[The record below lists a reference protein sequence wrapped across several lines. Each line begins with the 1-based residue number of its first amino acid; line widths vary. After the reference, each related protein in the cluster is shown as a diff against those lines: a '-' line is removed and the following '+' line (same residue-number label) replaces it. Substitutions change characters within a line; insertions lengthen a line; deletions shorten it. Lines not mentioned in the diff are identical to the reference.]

1 MTSMDGYDDHSMFDE
16 LNSLIDPSDLEDDS
30 FNESFDDM
38 GHDHPFADP
47 FVDPIAD
54 DPAVNIPDDGLPVVP
69 DLHDHPI
76 DPTTHDPAVQDPTVQ
91 DPAVADPNMVDPDTV
106 DIDDADPGHADPAP
120 APEVHD
126 PTTHDPTTHDP
137 VIDAPAPDPG
147 PESDPS
153 LDVPAPGEEPAL
165 DDDGVYGNSYEWNSD
180 WFYQQVDGYCGP
192 TSVAIIANEF
202 SDAGI
207 TDPQVMVDQAYNM
220 GLTQDISEG
229 LYMEDIQ
236 TLLDAS
242 GVPCETVTSSMD
254 DLAARLDAGCGVI
267 AAVDSGELWG
277 DSADAAGEDNMPD
290 HALVVTEI
298 DTNTGMVTL
307 EDPGNPDGN
316 GTQVPISQFEDAW
329 ADSGFQMVA
338 TTEGDP
344 DLGGTSDNPQLA
356 FVNVTGSDVI
366 Q

>member
-1 MTSMDGYDDHSMFDE
+1 
-16 LNSLIDPSDLEDDS
+16 
-30 FNESFDDM
+30 
-38 GHDHPFADP
+38 
-47 FVDPIAD
+47 
-54 DPAVNIPDDGLPVVP
+54 
-69 DLHDHPI
+69 
-76 DPTTHDPAVQDPTVQ
+76 
-91 DPAVADPNMVDPDTV
+91 
-106 DIDDADPGHADPAP
+106 
-120 APEVHD
+120 
-126 PTTHDPTTHDP
+126 
-137 VIDAPAPDPG
+137 
-147 PESDPS
+147 
-153 LDVPAPGEEPAL
+153 
-165 DDDGVYGNSYEWNSD
+165 
-180 WFYQQVDGYCGP
+180 
-192 TSVAIIANEF
+192 
-202 SDAGI
+202 
-207 TDPQVMVDQAYNM
+207 
-220 GLTQDISEG
+220 
-229 LYMEDIQ
+229 
-236 TLLDAS
+236 
-242 GVPCETVTSSMD
+242 MD

-338 TTEGDP
+338 TTEGDS

>member
-1 MTSMDGYDDHSMFDE
+1 
-16 LNSLIDPSDLEDDS
+16 
-30 FNESFDDM
+30 
-38 GHDHPFADP
+38 
-47 FVDPIAD
+47 
-54 DPAVNIPDDGLPVVP
+54 
-69 DLHDHPI
+69 
-76 DPTTHDPAVQDPTVQ
+76 
-91 DPAVADPNMVDPDTV
+91 MVDPDTV

-290 HALVVTEI
+290 HALVVSEI

-344 DLGGTSDNPQLA
+344 DLGGASDNPQLA

>member
-1 MTSMDGYDDHSMFDE
+1 MTSMDGYDDHSMYDE
-16 LNSLIDPSDLEDDS
+16 LNSLIDPNDLGDDS
-30 FNESFDDM
+30 GFDHS
-38 GHDHPFADP
+38 GF
-47 FVDPIAD
+47 D
-54 DPAVNIPDDGLPVVP
+54 DPAHDPSAPLTDPFMDSTADVPSVDDPIILDVPSDVLSDELPADDLPDHPSDPNLHDPNLPDP
-69 DLHDHPI
+69 DLPDP
-76 DPTTHDPAVQDPTVQ
+76 DPT
-91 DPAVADPNMVDPDTV
+91 DPNHP
-106 DIDDADPGHADPAP
+106 DPAP

-126 PTTHDPTTHDP
+126 PA
-137 VIDAPAPDPG
+137 IDAPAPDPA

-254 DLAARLDAGCGVI
+254 DLAARLDSGCGVI

-277 DSADAAGEDNMPD
+277 DSVDAAGEDNMPD

-307 EDPGNPDGN
+307 EDPGIPDGN
-316 GTQVPISQFEDAW
+316 GVQVPISQFEDAW

-344 DLGGTSDNPQLA
+344 DLGGTDDNPQLA

>member
-16 LNSLIDPSDLEDDS
+16 LNSLIDPSDLGDDS
-30 FNESFDDM
+30 FDESFDDM

-76 DPTTHDPAVQDPTVQ
+76 DPTTHDPAVQDP
-91 DPAVADPNMVDPDTV
+91 AV
-106 DIDDADPGHADPAP
+106 ADPGHADPAP
-120 APEVHD
+120 APEV
-126 PTTHDPTTHDP
+126 HDPTTHDP

-254 DLAARLDAGCGVI
+254 DLAARLDSGCGVI

-290 HALVVTEI
+290 HALVVAEI

>member
-76 DPTTHDPAVQDPTVQ
+76 DPTTHDP
-91 DPAVADPNMVDPDTV
+91 
-106 DIDDADPGHADPAP
+106 
-120 APEVHD
+120 
-126 PTTHDPTTHDP
+126 TTHDP
-137 VIDAPAPDPG
+137 VIDAPTPDPA

-254 DLAARLDAGCGVI
+254 DLAARLDSGCGVI

>member
-76 DPTTHDPAVQDPTVQ
+76 DPTTHDP
-91 DPAVADPNMVDPDTV
+91 
-106 DIDDADPGHADPAP
+106 
-120 APEVHD
+120 
-126 PTTHDPTTHDP
+126 TTHDP
-137 VIDAPAPDPG
+137 VIDAPTPDPA

-290 HALVVTEI
+290 HALVVSEI

>member
-76 DPTTHDPAVQDPTVQ
+76 DPTTHDP
-91 DPAVADPNMVDPDTV
+91 
-106 DIDDADPGHADPAP
+106 
-120 APEVHD
+120 
-126 PTTHDPTTHDP
+126 TTHDPTTHDP
-137 VIDAPAPDPG
+137 VIDAPTPDPA

-290 HALVVTEI
+290 HALVVSEI

>member
-1 MTSMDGYDDHSMFDE
+1 MTSMDGYDEHSMFDE
-16 LNSLIDPSDLEDDS
+16 LNSLIDPSDLGDDS

-54 DPAVNIPDDGLPVVP
+54 DPAV
-69 DLHDHPI
+69 
-76 DPTTHDPAVQDPTVQ
+76 HDPAVQ

-106 DIDDADPGHADPAP
+106 DIDDADPGHADP
-120 APEVHD
+120 
-126 PTTHDPTTHDP
+126 
-137 VIDAPAPDPG
+137 APAPDPG

-344 DLGGTSDNPQLA
+344 DLGGASDNPQLA

>member
-16 LNSLIDPSDLEDDS
+16 LNSLIDPSDLGDDS

-76 DPTTHDPAVQDPTVQ
+76 DPTTHDPAV
-91 DPAVADPNMVDPDTV
+91 ADPNMVDPDTV

-126 PTTHDPTTHDP
+126 PTTHDP
-137 VIDAPAPDPG
+137 VIDAPAPDPA

-290 HALVVTEI
+290 HALVVSEI

-307 EDPGNPDGN
+307 EDPGN
-316 GTQVPISQFEDAW
+316 
-329 ADSGFQMVA
+329 
-338 TTEGDP
+338 P

>member
-16 LNSLIDPSDLEDDS
+16 LNSLIDPSDLGDDS

-76 DPTTHDPAVQDPTVQ
+76 DPTTHDP
-91 DPAVADPNMVDPDTV
+91 
-106 DIDDADPGHADPAP
+106 
-120 APEVHD
+120 
-126 PTTHDPTTHDP
+126 TTHDP
-137 VIDAPAPDPG
+137 VIDAPTPDPA

-290 HALVVTEI
+290 HALVVSEI

>member
-69 DLHDHPI
+69 DLHDHP
-76 DPTTHDPAVQDPTVQ
+76 
-91 DPAVADPNMVDPDTV
+91 M
-106 DIDDADPGHADPAP
+106 
-120 APEVHD
+120 D

-137 VIDAPAPDPG
+137 VIDAPTPDPA

-290 HALVVTEI
+290 HALVVSEI